1 MRINNMNLHFLS
13 FLLDIFSWLVGGF
26 IYGKYISKFD
36 RLNDSSSDIA
46 SAKMALV
53 ALLGGLIA
61 TAERA
66 LPIQGFSIYHFAI
79 AMIYAFVYSLKYF
92 GRFRKVTFRKINFTI
107 KLFIKSPLFKKV
119 YSFK

>member
-1 MRINNMNLHFLS
+1 MNLHFLS
-13 FLLDIFSWLVGGF
+13 FLLDIFTWLAGGF

-36 RLNDSSSDIA
+36 RLNDGSSDIA

-66 LPIQGFSIYHFAI
+66 LPVQGFSLYHFSI

-92 GRFRKVTFRKINFTI
+92 GRFRKLTFRRINFTI
-107 KLFIKSPLFKKV
+107 KLFAKNPLFKKV